1 MWHLDLK
8 EVRSLQSTWFE
19 CLIWSNTSLF
29 HFVEHHL
36 NFGTWKTWV
45 YLGPCQKSKWNEPC
59 IFIFLKLC
67 RTNCFSS
74 RFPPITALEWSPL
87 HNLKS
92 LRRKQEQQQEKS
104 PDAVKDDNDNPAS
117 LVAKEHFVFTD
128 PEGQLYHFSV
138 EGNAIK
144 DGTKV
149 PAEASLC
156 KSFLVKFQWFFFS
169 NLNFLLQ
176 QQLHAYLG
184 RVIILFGAIV
194 M

>member
-1 MWHLDLK
+1 M
-8 EVRSLQSTWFE
+8 
-19 CLIWSNTSLF
+19 
-29 HFVEHHL
+29 
-36 NFGTWKTWV
+36 
-45 YLGPCQKSKWNEPC
+45 
-59 IFIFLKLC
+59 
-67 RTNCFSS
+67 
-74 RFPPITALEWSPL
+74 EWSPL

-156 KSFLVKFQWFFFS
+156 KCFIMKFQLFIFKPQFS
-169 NLNFLLQ
+169 VAATITCISWKSDHIVRGDSDVRFSIFLRFLKIIYKYLMYFSGQSKHLGCTNQNLSKYHNQTRFC
-176 QQLHAYLG
+176 
-184 RVIILFGAIV
+184 
-194 M
+194 

>member
-1 MWHLDLK
+1 MGLEKPKFTEDHAKKVSEISHFGLLK
-8 EVRSLQSTWFE
+8 PNPMSL
-19 CLIWSNTSLF
+19 
-29 HFVEHHL
+29 V
-36 NFGTWKTWV
+36 
-45 YLGPCQKSKWNEPC
+45 C
-59 IFIFLKLC
+59 I
-67 RTNCFSS
+67 

-156 KSFLVKFQWFFFS
+156 KCFE
-169 NLNFLLQ
+169 
-176 QQLHAYLG
+176 
-184 RVIILFGAIV
+184 LF
-194 M
+194 

>member
-1 MWHLDLK
+1 M
-8 EVRSLQSTWFE
+8 
-19 CLIWSNTSLF
+19 
-29 HFVEHHL
+29 
-36 NFGTWKTWV
+36 
-45 YLGPCQKSKWNEPC
+45 
-59 IFIFLKLC
+59 
-67 RTNCFSS
+67 
-74 RFPPITALEWSPL
+74 EWSPL

-104 PDAVKDDNDNPAS
+104 PDTVKDDNDNTAS

-156 KSFLVKFQWFFFS
+156 KNIDLFCVFE
-169 NLNFLLQ
+169 LNSKQ
-176 QQLHAYLG
+176 D
-184 RVIILFGAIV
+184 
-194 M
+194 